1 MDVSKGHL
9 LLREDGGLTV
19 AKSVKY
25 NVIGPDRD
33 LQGLLPPGEAIDVHV
48 GDEDDPSPTRKQRQ
62 EEIEFISRKLYE
74 EENYSFDEVLAL
86 YDKLEALG
94 DTDLRIG
101 KKSCVSSWFSGA
113 FVHGGKAGLR
123 NNFKEYPNT
132 TRYLASFGRKHAGGR
147 TFSAFGIARNATLGL
162 HRDSHNYKRSMNVV
176 LPLSSFQGGGLWL
189 QNEEVQEEKQVS
201 RTLPSGRTVNGE
213 LVELEKGN
221 PLEFRPNIWH
231 EVQPWEGDR
240 VVFLMYT
247 PRASKLSREHAQ
259 QLEDCGFV
267 IDYDSLGMVEEE
279 EEDEF
284 ENAEGA
290 VAKLHTIRMHHSPDP
305 LTAFV
310 EVEEEK
316 FSVDKEERNMMRSV
330 AKLRKAEVQYTPN
343 IEDLLEPLDK
353 EQKSLEVT
361 HNVSLKDVK
370 KNLPKWV
377 ESARKEYHNL
387 KDNKRAFVVKKYSE
401 LPPGC
406 RVVPCKGVYT
416 VKPDKPPMNYRRKTR
431 FVACGNHVPEE
442 ETCFDLFAAGLDAS
456 SLRSMLAF
464 TAGRSWITA
473 TTDIRQAFVL
483 APWLGQAVALSPPSI
498 AYELGIAEPGDYWLV
513 QMSIYGLRESPSL
526 WGSFRDQQL
535 KLARWSAEVEGKEIE
550 LKLEQLVSDDQVWK
564 IVRADN

>member
-25 NVIGPDRD
+25 NVIEPDRD

-162 HRDSHNYKRSMNVV
+162 HRDSHNYKRSMSVV

-284 ENAEGA
+284 ENAEDA

-316 FSVDKEERNMMRSV
+316 FFVDKEERNMMRSV

-343 IEDLLEPLDK
+343 IEDLREVLDK

-406 RVVPCKGVYT
+406 RVVPCKGDYT
-416 VKPDKPPMNYRRKTR
+416 VKPDKPPMKYRRKTR

-483 APWLGQAVALSPPSI
+483 APWLGQAVALSPRSI

-535 KLARWSAEVEGKEIE
+535 KLARWSAEWRERR
-550 LKLEQLVSDDQVWK
+550 SS
-564 IVRADN
+564 